1 VTAAGGDP
9 SGILGEFAQFLEW
22 RQAQQAEAEGAGV
35 DVPLF
40 EKLADGTERSATL
53 PMRQARRLLESW
65 GWLTPEGADDGGS
78 DAGAGNDGPAGT
90 ARQFFQGLAGGKAP
104 SGPKPASGQR
114 APRSAA
120 G

>member
-1 VTAAGGDP
+1 MTAAGGDP

-22 RQAQQAEAEGAGV
+22 RQAQQAEAEGAGI

-53 PMRQARRLLESW
+53 PMRQARGLLESW
-65 GWLTPEGADDGGS
+65 GWLPPEGADDGNTGETP
-78 DAGAGNDGPAGT
+78 DAPGGARGFI
-90 ARQFFQGLAGGKAP
+90 QSLAGGQGRAAP
-104 SGPKPASGQR
+104 GPAPKPR
-114 APRSAA
+114 KAA